1 MVRRPEPPRTGDPER
16 DRDADPESVARAIA
30 LRLLTEAP
38 RSRAQIA
45 EAMRRRDV
53 PQEVADRVL
62 DRFTEVGLVD
72 DAEYAAM
79 LVRTRH
85 QERHQSRRAIAVELR
100 RKGVADD
107 VALEALE
114 QIDGED
120 EEEAARVLVRRKLAS
135 TAGLDPQVRAR
146 RTYAALGRR
155 GYSPAVVGKI
165 LREELAEE
173 AQQLD
178 DTDLSGAD

>member
-1 MVRRPEPPRTGDPER
+1 MRRAEPAPTGDPER
-16 DRDADPESVARAIA
+16 DREADPESVARAIA
-30 LRLLTEAP
+30 LRLLTDAP

-53 PQEVADRVL
+53 PPDVADRVL

-100 RKGVADD
+100 RKGVADE
-107 VALEALE
+107 VAHEALE

-120 EEEAARVLVRRKLAS
+120 EEAAARVLVRRKLAS
-135 TAGLDPQVRAR
+135 TRNLDPQVRAR

-155 GYSPAVVGKI
+155 GYSPAVVAKI
-165 LREELAEE
+165 LREELASESLGDDE
-173 AQQLD
+173 TGPPDLD
-178 DTDLSGAD
+178 